1 MDDKTKELARQAGFD
16 VEDSAG
22 DGEIWFDEGW
32 YTSLVERLDALI
44 RHDEAKACAEHYLP
58 IMRDAVEQAV
68 LKEREACA
76 KLCEELDDS
85 QTNQSL
91 LELSDCAEAIRQRGE
106 K

>member
-1 MDDKTKELARQAGFD
+1 MDAKTKELARQAGFD
-16 VEDSAG
+16 IEDSAG

-32 YTSLVERLDALI
+32 CTSLVERFAALI

-76 KLCEELDDS
+76 KLCGEKLM
-85 QTNQSL
+85 QTPYGEVVS
-91 LELSDCAEAIRQRGE
+91 AAIRARSTT
-106 K
+106 